1 MKKMFMSKLTAA
13 LLLTV
18 VLALGLTVLPLLA
31 NGLSIVAPFD
41 PLAGELPEAL
51 AVDDDG
57 DIFVGMA
64 PTGEVK
70 KVTPDG
76 DQDFFAQLPSPA
88 GGFMT
93 GMKLGED
100 DMLYV
105 GLASFNVDT
114 GIYRVGPEG
123 GAAELFASLPE
134 MSVPNGLEFDE
145 GGNLYVSNTNFGRIW
160 KIGPD
165 GNATIWSDDALLMGM
180 VLPGPLPFPLGPN
193 GIAFDEDGENLFV
206 AITSEGRLVRIP
218 VQEDGSASPA
228 EVFVPNNPLLV
239 GADGVTFGED
249 GTLYVAIVLQDQVA
263 AVSADGDV
271 ALVAGAGLLQNP
283 SDLAF
288 GDDDETLYITN
299 FALIRVVE
307 PDADDPPAPALL
319 ALAVEDE
326 DDEDEDGED
335 DDDD

>member
-1 MKKMFMSKLTAA
+1 MFAQKTLKVKNWSMWMLGVVGVA
-13 LLLTV
+13 

-165 GNATIWSDDALLMGM
+165 GNVTTWSDDALLMGM
-180 VLPGPLPFPLGPN
+180 VLPGPLPFPL
-193 GIAFDEDGENLFV
+193 A
-206 AITSEGRLVRIP
+206 P
-218 VQEDGSASPA
+218 VPRRAWRPHFPGARRR
-228 EVFVPNNPLLV
+228 EVPE
-239 GADGVTFGED
+239 TRE
-249 GTLYVAIVLQDQVA
+249 
-263 AVSADGDV
+263 
-271 ALVAGAGLLQNP
+271 
-283 SDLAF
+283 DLA
-288 GDDDETLYITN
+288 GPT
-299 FALIRVVE
+299 
-307 PDADDPPAPALL
+307 PASR
-319 ALAVEDE
+319 
-326 DDEDEDGED
+326 
-335 DDDD
+335 